1 MDVKEFFL
9 KQNEAAYQSDLKV
22 FSKIREEHI
31 HWRPADGMLT
41 LGELV
46 RHVAMSEEGVRR
58 TAFFDDWSYYEKRV
72 PLGLSGILGEVTSVQ
87 KELQYLERVH
97 RDTLKEAGDFPV
109 ERWDE
114 ERINNAFNFRSR
126 VAVMLYG
133 INEHHA
139 HHRAQAGTYLH
150 ILTGNRASHY
160 AL

>member
-1 MDVKEFFL
+1 MDLKEFWL
-9 KQNEAAYQSDLKV
+9 KQNEAAYQSDVKV
-22 FSKIREEHI
+22 FSMIPQERI
-31 HWRPADGMLT
+31 GWRPVEGMLT

-58 TAFFDDWSYYEKRV
+58 VALLDDWSYYEKRV
-72 PLGLSGILGEVTSVQ
+72 PLGLSGILGEVKSIQ
-87 KELQYLERVH
+87 EELQYLERVH
-97 RDTLKEAGDFPV
+97 RDTLQEVREFPIQ
-109 ERWDE
+109 RWDE
-114 ERINNAFNFRSR
+114 ERVNDAFHVRR
-126 VAVMLYG
+126 KVAVMLYG